1 MKATEIIS
9 EIALM
14 LGFDLPPLLPEETDH
29 SPGLRERIRIE
40 IEKCASEAILQ
51 TPRSR
56 LTGWR
61 LLPTEDLTSVGAGA
75 YLLPLPSDFLLLHS
89 ISMSDWETEATEVV
103 GHDHWLARA
112 QRGAIPS
119 LKATPHCPLAAYSLT
134 PEGTPA
140 LLLYGSREETATA
153 SGWYMP
159 RPGIDA
165 GGEIFIPPA
174 STGIFRE
181 LMSREIGR
189 AHDIFHTGC
198 S

>member
-1 MKATEIIS
+1 MKATEIVS

-14 LGFDLPPLLPEETDH
+14 LGFDLPPVSPEETDH
-29 SPGLRERIRIE
+29 SPGLRERIMIE
-40 IEKCASEAILQ
+40 IEKCACEAISQ

-61 LLPTEDLTSVGAGA
+61 LLPTEGLTSVGEGA

-89 ISMSDWETEATEVV
+89 VSMSDWKTEATEVV
-103 GHDHWLARA
+103 DHDHWLARA
-112 QRGAIPS
+112 QRGCIPA
-119 LKATPHCPLAAYSLT
+119 LKATPRCPLAAHALT
-134 PEGTPA
+134 EDGQPA

-159 RPGIDA
+159 RPEIDSD
-165 GGEIFIPPA
+165 GEIFIPPA
-174 STGIFRE
+174 SSGIFKE